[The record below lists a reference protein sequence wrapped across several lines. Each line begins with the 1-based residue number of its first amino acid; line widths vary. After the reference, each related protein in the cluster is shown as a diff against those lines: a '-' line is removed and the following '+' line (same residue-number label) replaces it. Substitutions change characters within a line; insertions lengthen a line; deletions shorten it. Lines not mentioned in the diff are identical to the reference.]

1 MGLIQSDSLN
11 KESMNIQTP
20 YLLYLADAKEILSL
34 KVAKSIV
41 DWRPEHCVGE
51 IALPDCAV
59 TLGVPRLTLA
69 EAKERGAKTLVVG
82 MNNSGGTIGANWIP
96 IILQAIE
103 SGFDVASGLHQRL
116 TGIAEVRDAAER
128 NNCQLIDVRHTEA
141 ELKTGT
147 GLRRTGKRL
156 LTVGTD
162 CSVGKMYT
170 ALAIE
175 KEMRACGFDADFAAT
190 GQCGIFISGKGL
202 AVDCVVADFISGAVE
217 QLAPENDEHH
227 WDIIEGQGSLFHPSF
242 AGVTLG
248 LLHGA
253 QPDALVLCHAE
264 NRIYMRG
271 MRAHKLPSLR
281 DTMEMNL
288 QAARLTN
295 PDVQFVGISVNTVD
309 LSPRDSQAVLE
320 KYAAEFEL
328 PCVDPI
334 RTGVVSVVDRIAR
347 LWSRV

>member
-1 MGLIQSDSLN
+1 
-11 KESMNIQTP
+11 
-20 YLLYLADAKEILSL
+20 
-34 KVAKSIV
+34 
-41 DWRPEHCVGE
+41 
-51 IALPDCAV
+51 V

>member
-1 MGLIQSDSLN
+1 
-11 KESMNIQTP
+11 
-20 YLLYLADAKEILSL
+20 
-34 KVAKSIV
+34 
-41 DWRPEHCVGE
+41 
-51 IALPDCAV
+51 
-59 TLGVPRLTLA
+59 
-69 EAKERGAKTLVVG
+69 
-82 MNNSGGTIGANWIP
+82 
-96 IILQAIE
+96 
-103 SGFDVASGLHQRL
+103 
-116 TGIAEVRDAAER
+116 
-128 NNCQLIDVRHTEA
+128 
-141 ELKTGT
+141 
-147 GLRRTGKRL
+147 
-156 LTVGTD
+156 
-162 CSVGKMYT
+162 MYT

-328 PCVDPI
+328 PCVDPV

-347 LWSRV
+347 LWARV